1 MRGFLNPVTRVK
13 DPNFLF
19 KPLDWVKR
27 GIIRDPV
34 GHKPSIGFGD
44 LYTQD
49 IVVLKSRGPLLL
61 LSYKALW
68 GNISSKSYYYI
79 TPSRELDP

>member
-1 MRGFLNPVTRVK
+1 MICFRLLKPTGGFFNPIRVK

-27 GIIRDPV
+27 GVIRDPI
-34 GHKPSIGFGD
+34 GYKPSIGFRN

-49 IVVLKSRGPLLL
+49 TVILESRGPLFL
-61 LSYKALW
+61 LSYKAL
-68 GNISSKSYYYI
+68 
-79 TPSRELDP
+79 